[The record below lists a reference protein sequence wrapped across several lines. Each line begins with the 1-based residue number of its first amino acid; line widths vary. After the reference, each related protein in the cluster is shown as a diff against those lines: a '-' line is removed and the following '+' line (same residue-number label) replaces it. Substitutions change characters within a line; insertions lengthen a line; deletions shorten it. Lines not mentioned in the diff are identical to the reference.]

1 MTSKF
6 QFMRRKNDINEFKQQ
21 QDAEIM
27 QAYQRLFRE
36 YGGRVDV
43 HTLYEMVSK
52 APASRF
58 FVSELQAY
66 RVIHKMKNGEN
77 ICNMRDTNQRMYNEI
92 FRRVSEEIDIHK
104 SSNTQLKHAVSR
116 IVRQPAP
123 EMYIGVR
130 QVSFIISEE
139 KRKCYEERKRR
150 LRHCF

>member
-1 MTSKF
+1 
-6 QFMRRKNDINEFKQQ
+6 MRRKNDINEFKQQ

-27 QAYQRLFRE
+27 QAYRRLFRE
-36 YGGRVDV
+36 HGGKTDV
-43 HTLYEMVSK
+43 HTLYGMVSK

-66 RVIHKMKNGEN
+66 RVIQKMKHGMTLN
-77 ICNMRDTNQRMYNEI
+77 NMRPTNQRMYNEI
-92 FRRVSEEIDIHK
+92 YRRLCEDIDMRHATN
-104 SSNTQLKHAVSR
+104 SQLRQAVSR

-139 KRKCYEERKRR
+139 KRRCYEERKRR

>member
-1 MTSKF
+1 M
-6 QFMRRKNDINEFKQQ
+6 
-21 QDAEIM
+21 
-27 QAYQRLFRE
+27 
-36 YGGRVDV
+36 

-66 RVIHKMKNGEN
+66 RIISKMKDGEN

-104 SSNTQLKHAVSR
+104 SSNTQIKHAVSR

>member
-1 MTSKF
+1 
-6 QFMRRKNDINEFKQQ
+6 MRRKNDINEFKQQ

-27 QAYQRLFRE
+27 QAYRRLFRE

-77 ICNMRDTNQRMYNEI
+77 MYNEI